1 MTKVYLVFSFGYN
14 TSMKTDYIDLIE
26 PTPTLHSK
34 KCKLIAFIIKI
45 FLQYAMFGAAFIA
58 WYLYDYFI
66 AGATL
71 LISFI
76 IIGIIRAKIRN
87 SVIPPHQREYHYNDE
102 GIAAWFSAKELC
114 YEISSLSSESQ
125 SHNAIQ
131 KGLERK

>member
-14 TSMKTDYIDLIE
+14 ISMKTDYIDLIE

-34 KCKLIAFIIKI
+34 KCKLIVFIIKI
-45 FLQYAMFGAAFIA
+45 FLQYAMFVTAFIA

-76 IIGIIRAKIRN
+76 IIGIIRAKMRN

-102 GIAAWFSAKELC
+102 GIATWFAAKELC
-114 YEISSLSSESQ
+114 YETSSLSSESQ
-125 SHNAIQ
+125 SHSAVQ